1 MMIWNQVEASWS
13 KEMQTRELMLLMTC
27 NLMQHILE
35 RVEMMTYN
43 LKLLTLVKGIQT
55 RMFLMTCN
63 PVELTLAKVEMMICS
78 HKQHT
83 LVKEMQT
90 KIFLMICSLVEHTS
104 VKEEMTICSHRL
116 HILVKVEAMI
126 WNQTEL
132 ICKEEMLIIKMV
144 MVQKAKKWLEKIKRM
159 NQMQLYHQIV
169 EWVLMKMLKFQEI
182 KPFLIKHEFEL

>member
-1 MMIWNQVEASWS
+1 MLCKIKKRDNKLPYKKVQCLMTKIWTFPHRLRIINTRNNKQSSALEEKIMMIWNQVEASWS

-63 PVELTLAKVEMMICS
+63 PVELTLAK
-78 HKQHT
+78 
-83 LVKEMQT
+83 
-90 KIFLMICSLVEHTS
+90 
-104 VKEEMTICSHRL
+104 EEMTTCSHRL
-116 HILVKVEAMI
+116 HILVKVEVMI

-132 ICKEEMLIIKMV
+132 ICK
-144 MVQKAKKWLEKIKRM
+144 
-159 NQMQLYHQIV
+159 
-169 EWVLMKMLKFQEI
+169 
-182 KPFLIKHEFEL
+182 